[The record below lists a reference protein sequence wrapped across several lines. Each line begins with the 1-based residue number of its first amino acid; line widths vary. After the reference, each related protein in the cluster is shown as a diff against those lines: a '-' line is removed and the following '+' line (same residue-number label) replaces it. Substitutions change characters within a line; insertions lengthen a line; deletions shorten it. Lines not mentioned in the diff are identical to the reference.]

1 MKNYN
6 RIISY
11 KIPKMKHLYS
21 KAGLNLA
28 ILEEQWRLMTM
39 SMTFIWKMIME
50 LQVIRNGIISKLKI
64 PAGTRLIDL
73 ILLILWNRIPITTR
87 AWNHFYTQW
96 NKQKTWILV
105 GIEMDLIL
113 HIIKQEGRIK
123 IKQECSA
130 KQWNKW
136 KKIKR
141 RTIIIT
147 LFHLKSNFRLI
158 LIWFILLTAIHILTQ
173 IYVNT
178 LKEFVILKA
187 KIELE
192 KQFSASR
199 LLVTMLMFL

>member
-39 SMTFIWKMIME
+39 SMTCIWKMIME

-73 ILLILWNRIPITTR
+73 ILLILWNRIQITTR

-158 LIWFILLTAIHILTQ
+158 PIWFILLTAIHILTQ

-187 KIELE
+187 KIELG

>member
-21 KAGLNLA
+21 KADLNLA

-39 SMTFIWKMIME
+39 SMTCIWKMIME

-64 PAGTRLIDL
+64 PAGTRHIDL
-73 ILLILWNRIPITTR
+73 ILLILWKRILITTR

-123 IKQECSA
+123 IKQECSV
-130 KQWNKW
+130 KQLNKW
-136 KKIKR
+136 KKIKP

-187 KIELE
+187 KIELG